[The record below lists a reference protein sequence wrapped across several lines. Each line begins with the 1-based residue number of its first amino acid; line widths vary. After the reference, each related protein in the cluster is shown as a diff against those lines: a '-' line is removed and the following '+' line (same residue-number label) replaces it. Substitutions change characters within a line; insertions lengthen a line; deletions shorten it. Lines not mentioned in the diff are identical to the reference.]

1 MRRRSRKPD
10 GYDEEGNPFFYLR
23 RVRFPWL
30 HPWARRPIPFGF
42 QLFWRWRL
50 LGWLVCGGVAS
61 LFSPWLIPLGIGV
74 FELVILALN
83 LRAGMR
89 VRARSAMQ
97 PQWQDEDDE
106 EGH

>member
-1 MRRRSRKPD
+1 MRRRHRRPD
-10 GYDEEGNPFFYLR
+10 GYDEEGNPFVYLR

-30 HPWARRPIPFGF
+30 HPLARRLIPLGF

-50 LGWLVCGGVAS
+50 LGWLLCGGVAA
-61 LFSPWLIPLGIGV
+61 LFNPWLIPLGIGV

-89 VRARSAMQ
+89 VRARSPRN
-97 PQWQDEDDE
+97 PQWQEDE
-106 EGH
+106 EDEG